1 MRRKSEI
8 FGEIMKQKSIENYEK
23 QPTTKRRNT
32 GSKTL
37 LYLQEKTVSEMAIRQ
52 QEIELRRE

>member
-1 MRRKSEI
+1 MQRKSEI

-23 QPTTKRRNT
+23 QPTSKRRNT

-37 LYLQEKTVSEMAIRQ
+37 LYLHEKTVSEMAIQSKRSN
-52 QEIELRRE
+52 

>member
-23 QPTTKRRNT
+23 QPTSKRRNT

-37 LYLQEKTVSEMAIRQ
+37 LYLHEKTVSEMAIQSKRSN
-52 QEIELRRE
+52 